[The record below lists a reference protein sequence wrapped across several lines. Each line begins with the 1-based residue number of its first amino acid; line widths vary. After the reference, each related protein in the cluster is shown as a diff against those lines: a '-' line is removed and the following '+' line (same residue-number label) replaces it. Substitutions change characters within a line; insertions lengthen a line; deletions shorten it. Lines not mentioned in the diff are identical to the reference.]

1 VWLIIFLIFLSKF
14 TFFRLPGNS
23 AQKYKKFTILL
34 FYMHNFMFHFVKKM
48 HLLRFF
54 VKILRFFL
62 DNYFSLF
69 TQKPHPILCFFLN
82 KKNKKYLFLT
92 LFIPFYN
99 LFATSI
105 TSSPFASSSFAFV
118 SRHCFTLK
126 ITISSF
132 ILYIFLFTP
141 FYSKKMQFLLS

>member
-1 VWLIIFLIFLSKF
+1 
-14 TFFRLPGNS
+14 
-23 AQKYKKFTILL
+23 
-34 FYMHNFMFHFVKKM
+34 MFHFGKKM

-69 TQKPHPILCFFLN
+69 TQKPHPLLCFFLN
-82 KKNKKYLFLT
+82 KKNQKYLFLT

-105 TSSPFASSSFAFV
+105 TSSPFASSYFAFV

-126 ITISSF
+126 ITTSAISLFHSSF
-132 ILYIFLFTP
+132 CYFHFAIPVISHILKNRTFFIINMIACALCTHKKNHILLAYI
-141 FYSKKMQFLLS
+141 KFLL